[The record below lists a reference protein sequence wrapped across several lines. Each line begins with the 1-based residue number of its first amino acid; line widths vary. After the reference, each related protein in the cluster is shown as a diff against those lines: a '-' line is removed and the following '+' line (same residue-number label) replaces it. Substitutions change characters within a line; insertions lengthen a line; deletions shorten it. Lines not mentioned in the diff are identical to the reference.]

1 MVSHLWREAC
11 GFLTLGIAA
20 WHNRDI
26 AHRRKSHFWLIGE
39 AALVDNSGDLSS
51 LIPRAWDFLSAAS
64 GSGQMLG
71 LGAEVEFRPLE

>member
-1 MVSHLWREAC
+1 M
-11 GFLTLGIAA
+11 
-20 WHNRDI
+20 
-26 AHRRKSHFWLIGE
+26 GE

-64 GSGQMLG
+64 GSEQMLG